1 MSDILRRLETTDA
14 TVGVVGLGY
23 VGLPIATALSD
34 EGFSVVGF
42 DINEER
48 VERLRK
54 GESYIDDVTDETVA
68 AAVRTHFDPTTES
81 TQLHDCE
88 VTLFAVPTGVRD
100 GKPDMSAL
108 SEAVETATAQF
119 GEDEEHLF
127 VVSSTVYPGTVNE
140 VVRPAIERTGSTET
154 TVHVA
159 VVPERLN
166 PGGTHELSDIPVVAG
181 GSTSVARDG
190 ASKLLGRIAAEVHTV
205 SSTEAAAMS
214 KLLENTY
221 RLVNISMI
229 NELATVAGKM
239 DVDIWETIEAAD
251 TKPFG
256 FQAFYPGVGAGG
268 HCTPVDPQFLS
279 WRAETVDETLQM
291 VDSATAVNHRMSSY
305 AASRMRDVLRETGTS
320 PVEADI
326 IVVGLTYKPN
336 VTDYRNSAA
345 VATCNRLVDT
355 CRSVTAYEPIGGEPP
370 VDDTVRVVD
379 EEPEY
384 EAADAVALFVAHDE
398 VNTAALKGSGTPL
411 FDTTGT
417 IETDGELRYGLSS
430 KLRQNDTR

>member
-54 GESYIDDVTDETVA
+54 GESYIDDVNDETVA

-81 TQLHDCE
+81 NRLHDCE

-127 VVSSTVYPGTVNE
+127 VVSSTVYPGTIDE
-140 VVRPAIERTGSTET
+140 VVRPAIERAGSTET

-166 PGGTHELSDIPVVAG
+166 PGGSHELSDIPIVVG
-181 GSTSVARDG
+181 GDTSVARDG
-190 ASKLLGRIAAEVHTV
+190 ASELLDRIAGETHTV
-205 SSTEAAAMS
+205 SSAEVAAMS

-239 DVDIWETIEAAD
+239 DVDIWEAIEAAD

-256 FQAFYPGVGAGG
+256 FQAFHPSVGAGG
-268 HCTPVDPQFLS
+268 HCTPIDPQFLS
-279 WRAETVDETLQM
+279 WRAETVNETLQM
-291 VDSATAVNHRMSSY
+291 VDSATIVNRRMPSY
-305 AASRMRDVLRETGTS
+305 VASRARDTLRADGVT
-320 PVEADI
+320 PVDADV

-336 VTDYRNSAA
+336 VSDFRNSAA
-345 VATCNRLVDT
+345 VGACSRLADT
-355 CRSVTAYEPIGGEPP
+355 CQSVRAYEPIGKDPP
-370 VDDTVRVVD
+370 VDDAVAVLDD
-379 EEPEY
+379 EPAY
-384 EAADAVALFVAHDE
+384 ETADLVALFVAHD
-398 VNTAALKGSGTPL
+398 VIDIDTIVSSATRL
-411 FDTTGT
+411 FDVTGT
-417 IETDGELRYGLSS
+417 AETDSESVFGLSAGHCPGGEV
-430 KLRQNDTR
+430 